1 MKKSELWL
9 EVNGGVGVGAWE
21 LVLKGMK
28 IVWRIGT
35 MGVFVCWGCGR
46 YGKWLEVDGG
56 VGVGGAVVWEW
67 WYGWVIFCLVLRMVC
82 FEDD

>member
-1 MKKSELWL
+1 M

-56 VGVGGAVVWEW
+56 VGMGGAVVWER
-67 WYGWVIFCLVLRMVC
+67 WYG
-82 FEDD
+82 